1 MGVNYRAADAFSQ
14 EELEIAVSTQ
24 LFNDRVT
31 LDGNVGV
38 SDNNNTSQNTSNLVG
53 DFNVEVKVSEDGKF
67 RFRAFNKTINNSVL
81 NNYNSP
87 YTQGVGVIYRED
99 FDTFDEF
106 LQGFKN
112 LLKRK
117 QDS

>member
-1 MGVNYRAADAFSQ
+1 M
-14 EELEIAVSTQ
+14 EIAVSTQ

-38 SDNNNTSQNTSNLVG
+38 SDNNSTSQNTSNLVG

-87 YTQGVGVIYRED
+87 YTQGVGVFYREE
-99 FDTFDEF
+99 FDTIGELIRKFRDKFRKKDEPVDAMIS
-106 LQGFKN
+106 Q
-112 LLKRK
+112 
-117 QDS
+117 